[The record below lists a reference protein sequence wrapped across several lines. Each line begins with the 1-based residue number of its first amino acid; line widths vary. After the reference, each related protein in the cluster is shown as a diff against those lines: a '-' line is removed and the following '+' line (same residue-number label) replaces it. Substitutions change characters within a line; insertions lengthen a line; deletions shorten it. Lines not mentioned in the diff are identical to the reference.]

1 MAKTIAVFNQKGGVG
16 KTTSTY
22 HLARAAVLHGK
33 RVLVVDL
40 DPQGS
45 LTDVIAKQA
54 VPDDAVGVAD
64 VLSARTKE
72 TLADVLVESIWE
84 DLDLAPTSG
93 AALSAVREELVVGG
107 AGREGRLRAAIALV
121 KDQYDLILI
130 DCPPSLDQLAI
141 NGLTAADSVLVI
153 THAGLFSIN
162 GLSDLLETVASVQQ
176 YYNPGLVIQ
185 GILVNQHE
193 AGTKRG
199 EDWMITI
206 QEAAATLNL
215 PLLSPAI
222 PKRVVIADS
231 LESGT
236 GLDQWG
242 TPQARELNDLYTNY
256 VNTLENAS

>member
-1 MAKTIAVFNQKGGVG
+1 MTKTIAVFNQKGGVG

-22 HLARAAVLHGK
+22 HLARAAILKGQ
-33 RVLVVDL
+33 RILVIDL

-45 LTDVIAKQA
+45 LTDVIAKEA
-54 VPDDAVGVAD
+54 VGDDAVGVAD

-72 TLADVLVESIWE
+72 TLSDILVESIW
-84 DLDLAPTSG
+84 DNLNLAPTSG
-93 AALSAVREELVVGG
+93 SALSAVREELVVGG
-107 AGREGRLRAAIALV
+107 AGREGRLKTAIASI
-121 KDQYDLILI
+121 KDHYDLILI

-162 GLSDLLETVASVQQ
+162 GLSDLLVTVASVQE
-176 YYNPGLVIQ
+176 YYNPALVIE

-199 EDWMITI
+199 EEWLVAI
-206 QEAAATLNL
+206 QEAATTLSL

-242 TPQARELNDLYTNY
+242 TPQARELADLYASY